1 MGYTD
6 DVIKNDATKSCY
18 HPKCDRKVTN
28 RQVTVGARDF
38 HAQFPV
44 PVKPSFDLRPKT
56 RWHAAVPEAS
66 PSLLSDACQPEVR
79 SFCILNHLDSPK
91 LVVLSVFTII
101 EMICLKFWQNHRPK
115 MEKDVKNVFCYS
127 SLLCNKTA

>member
-6 DVIKNDATKSCY
+6 DVIKNDARKSCY

-28 RQVTVGARDF
+28 RQVTVGA
-38 HAQFPV
+38 QFPV
-44 PVKPSFDLRPKT
+44 PVKSSFGLRPKK

-79 SFCILNHLDSPK
+79 SFCILKHLDAPK

-101 EMICLKFWQNHRPK
+101 ELICLKFWQNHRPK
-115 MEKDVKNVFCYS
+115 MENDLKNVFAKAHYYVTR
-127 SLLCNKTA
+127 LHN